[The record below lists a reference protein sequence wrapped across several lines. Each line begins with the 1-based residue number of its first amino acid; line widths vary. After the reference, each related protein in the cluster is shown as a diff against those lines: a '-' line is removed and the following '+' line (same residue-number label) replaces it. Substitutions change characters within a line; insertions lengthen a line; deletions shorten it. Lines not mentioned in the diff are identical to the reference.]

1 MKNKGI
7 RNGIHRTNRQ
17 LFLAAG
23 LCLIFLVIGVTTAF
37 NAKKDVTVYVNGNTV
52 AELSSKGNQEIVN
65 ARLSDRIYDVLTEE
79 GLPTGDDYEIDVDL
93 NKQIK
98 DVDEINI
105 KKKAEG
111 VISVDGVSTLFKSA
125 ANTVEDVIKEN
136 ELEVKADDIVEP
148 ALTTALTTDIQE
160 VKITRVTYG
169 EEKGEGE
176 IPFETENQET
186 SSMAKGVE
194 KVITE
199 GVNGKEA
206 FTDKITYH
214 DGVEF
219 SRERIETQV
228 IEEPVK
234 KVVEVGTNVGN
245 VGNGGDGGSPYG
257 NEEGGVPT
265 GRSFIANCTAYTH
278 TGNPTASGVMPVAG
292 VTVAADPSV
301 FPLGTRIYIP
311 YFNNTFIVQDTGGAV
326 KGNVIDIFMDTYDEC
341 VQFGRRDL
349 EAYVVD

>member
-1 MKNKGI
+1 MMKDRGIQKGL
-7 RNGIHRTNRQ
+7 HRTSRQ
-17 LFLAAG
+17 LLLAAG

-37 NAKKDVTVYVNGNTV
+37 NAKKDITVYVNGNTV
-52 AELSSKGNQEIVN
+52 AELSSKGNQEVIN
-65 ARLSDRIYDVLTEE
+65 ARLNDRIYDVLNEQ
-79 GLPTGDDYEIDVDL
+79 GLPIGDDYEIDVDL
-93 NKQIK
+93 NKHIK
-98 DVDEINI
+98 DVDEITI

-125 ANTVEDVIKEN
+125 VTTVEDVIEEN
-136 ELEVKADDIVEP
+136 KVEVKADDIVEP
-148 ALTTALTTDIQE
+148 ALDTPLTTEIQE
-160 VKITRVTYG
+160 VKIIRVTYG

-206 FTDKITYH
+206 YTDKITYH

-219 SRERIETQV
+219 ARERIATQV
-228 IEEPVK
+228 LEEPVK

-245 VGNGGDGGSPYG
+245 VGSGGSPYG
-257 NEEGGVPT
+257 NEGGGVPT

-292 VTVAADPSV
+292 VTIAADPSV

-326 KGNVIDIFMDTYDEC
+326 KGNVIDIFMDTYNEC